1 MHLCKV
7 YRWGNRLS
15 RAAAHGAV
23 DRLNPSSVHVL
34 SPEPVADLTLLCL
47 HCAFCLGHHSW
58 PCEARRCHLS
68 LPAQFSPKAGL
79 RWRLRL
85 CGLMHLSRAIGAVA
99 GRLPGWVG
107 GTVSLPTSLCQA
119 GAGARAH
126 MGITGQGRKVPGP
139 GVWWPGGSW
148 DEGRKTCGQK
158 FGRTGTSLVV
168 RWVRLSAP
176 NAGVGGTQVR
186 SLVRELDP
194 ACCNYKV
201 PCAATKIPRAE
212 TKTRCSQNKINK

>member
-1 MHLCKV
+1 MSCL
-7 YRWGNRLS
+7 LS
-15 RAAAHGAV
+15 RLLTSLSSACTV
-23 DRLNPSSVHVL
+23 PSAWDTIPGPVRPVGVI
-34 SPEPVADLTLLCL
+34 SP
-47 HCAFCLGHHSW
+47 
-58 PCEARRCHLS
+58 S
-68 LPAQFSPKAGL
+68 LRSSPAKAGL

-126 MGITGQGRKVPGP
+126 MGITGQGRKAPGP